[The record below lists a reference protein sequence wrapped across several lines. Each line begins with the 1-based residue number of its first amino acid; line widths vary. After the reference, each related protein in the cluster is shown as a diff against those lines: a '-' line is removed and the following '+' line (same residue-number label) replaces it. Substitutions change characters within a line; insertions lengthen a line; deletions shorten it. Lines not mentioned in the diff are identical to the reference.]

1 MKALLPVA
9 AVFWLVALEPRLWP
23 GALAY
28 LLAWLLLARWQGELV
43 WGAPLF
49 ALYLFW
55 GLELSPEAFGDLTL
69 RLQLAGRLT
78 SGLLVWA
85 YAAGLAQRGSR
96 WAVVPLFAWA
106 FLLRPEAGVVGL
118 GLAAW
123 AYWNFWYLRAQYL
136 ERGAAFRIAP
146 RALAAAVL
154 AALALAALA
163 GLSGWTPLAAPRAA
177 PPPAPPWAALESP
190 APEPPPAAPGLAGGA
205 ARAPAPAA
213 GAALPGWVD
222 ALSRYA
228 AVLAAVASFLLLLV
242 LARIVWILLRPGGRR
257 FGFAPRM
264 LVLAAL
270 VLVSLLFWMAWY
282 GFLYG
287 GEGVGAGAFAPRPVP
302 VTAPAV
308 SGGAEPAEPP
318 PAAPR
323 WPGRVLG
330 GALALGTLALAVLIA
345 GLAFVLWRLLRGR
358 ASEAAD
364 APAGGAGP
372 RPRTERHAGR
382 VRAAY
387 RTFLLAMRPR
397 LPRQASETPH
407 EYAHRIAVREPALA
421 EAVWGLTRLYEPV
434 RYGGLA
440 DEAEAAAAEAWLRR
454 IEAELE
460 KGEET

>member
-23 GALAY
+23 GAFAY
-28 LLAWLLLARWQGELV
+28 LLAWLLLARWRGELV

-55 GLELSPEAFGDLTL
+55 GLELRPEAFGDLTL

-85 YAAGLAQRGSR
+85 YAAALAERRSR
-96 WAVVPLFAWA
+96 WAVVPLLAWA
-106 FLLRPEAGVVGL
+106 LLLRPEAGVVGL

-123 AYWNFWYLRAQYL
+123 VYWNFWYSRAQYL
-136 ERGAAFRIAP
+136 ERGAAFRVAP

-154 AALALAALA
+154 ATLALAVLA
-163 GLSGWTPLAAPRAA
+163 GLSGWTPLALPRAA
-177 PPPAPPWAALESP
+177 APAEPAVTLEAPAQPPPGAA
-190 APEPPPAAPGLAGGA
+190 APAA
-205 ARAPAPAA
+205 RSAPAPAA
-213 GAALPGWVD
+213 GARLPAWVET
-222 ALSRYA
+222 LSRYA

-242 LARIVWILLRPGGRR
+242 LARVVWILLRPAGRR
-257 FGFAPRM
+257 PGFAPRM

-270 VLVSLLFWMAWY
+270 VLVSLFFWMAWY

-287 GEGVGAGAFAPRPVP
+287 GEGGGAGAFAPPP
-302 VTAPAV
+302 APATAPSAPP
-308 SGGAEPAEPP
+308 GAEPG
-318 PAAPR
+318 PAPAPALR

-330 GALALGTLALAVLIA
+330 GVLLLGTIALAALIAALAFA
-345 GLAFVLWRLLRGR
+345 LWRLLRGR
-358 ASEAAD
+358 APAAEG
-364 APAGGAGP
+364 AAEGGGATG
-372 RPRTERHAGR
+372 PRTERLAGR

-387 RTFLLAMRPR
+387 RAFLLVMRPW

-407 EYAHRIAVREPALA
+407 EYAHRIAAREPALA

-454 IEAELE
+454 IERELE

>member
-1 MKALLPVA
+1 MQALLPVA
-9 AVFWLVALEPRLWP
+9 AAFWLIALEPRLWP

-28 LLAWLLLARWQGELV
+28 LLAWFLLVRWRGELV

-49 ALYLFW
+49 GLYLFW
-55 GLELSPEAFGDLTL
+55 GLELRPEAFGDLTL

-85 YAAGLAQRGSR
+85 YAAGLAQRRSR
-96 WAVVPLFAWA
+96 WAAVPLFAWA
-106 FLLRPEAGVVGL
+106 FLLRPEAAVAAL

-123 AYWNFWYLRAQYL
+123 AYWNFWYLRAQHL
-136 ERGAAFRIAP
+136 ERGADFRIAP
-146 RALAAAVL
+146 RALAVAVL
-154 AALALAALA
+154 AALGLAALV

-177 PPPAPPWAALESP
+177 MVPVPSRGALETPTQAPPPPVVRGPSGRA
-190 APEPPPAAPGLAGGA
+190 
-205 ARAPAPAA
+205 APAPAA

-228 AVLAAVASFLLLLV
+228 AVLAAAASFLLLLV
-242 LARIVWILLRPGGRR
+242 LARIVWILLRPGERR

-270 VLVSLLFWMAWY
+270 VLISLLFWMAWY

-308 SGGAEPAEPP
+308 SAGAEPAEPS

-323 WPGRVLG
+323 RPGRVLG
-330 GALALGTLALAVLIA
+330 GALALGTLALALLIV
-345 GLAFVLWRLLRGR
+345 GLAFALWKLLRSR
-358 ASEAAD
+358 AHEAED
-364 APAGGAGP
+364 PLAGGAGV
-372 RPRTERHAGR
+372 RRRTERHAGR

-387 RTFLLAMRPR
+387 RAFLLAMRPR
-397 LPRQASETPH
+397 LPRPASETPH
-407 EYAHRIAVREPALA
+407 EYAHRIAAREPALA

-440 DEAEAAAAEAWLRR
+440 DEAEAAAAEAWLQR
-454 IEAELE
+454 IKAELE